1 MKVKSILGL
10 LMILVVFRASVF
22 SQQAVVSA
30 GGNAGGSEGSVSYSV
45 GQVAYSNMSGTN
57 GSVNQGVQQPYEFF
71 LTGIKDNKNFV
82 LEMVVYPNPAHA
94 IVNLRIE
101 NRESLQG
108 LTYLLFDVKGMLLQ
122 KKNIVD
128 KITEIPMSDL
138 AAANY
143 LLSVT
148 NSKSEV
154 LQIFNIIKH

>member
-10 LMILVVFRASVF
+10 LMILVLFWANIF

-30 GGNAGGSEGSVSYSV
+30 GGNAGGSGGFVSYSV
-45 GQVAYSNMSGTN
+45 GQVAYSSMSGT
-57 GSVNQGVQQPYEFF
+57 GGKVNEGVQQPYEFF
-71 LTGIKDNKNFV
+71 VTGIKDNKNIL
-82 LEMVVYPNPAHA
+82 LEMVVYPNPTHA

-101 NRESLQG
+101 NMQDMQG
-108 LTYLLFDVKGMLLQ
+108 LVYLLYDVKGTMLLE
-122 KKNIVD
+122 KNIVD
-128 KITEIPMSDL
+128 KITEIPMTDL

-154 LQIFNIIKH
+154 LQIFKIIKH